1 MAGVLHLSK
10 THLVIPDPHAHPD
23 HNNQRFKW
31 LGELIKDVKP
41 DVVVN
46 MGDHFDLASLSS
58 YDKGKASFHSR
69 SYERDIESGLE
80 AHELMWG
87 PIKKTKKK
95 MPYTVVLEGN
105 HEHRIKKALEK
116 DPELGGS
123 KFGISFKHFG
133 FEDYYDDIV
142 EYSGNTPGL
151 KEIDGITYSHYMV
164 SGLLGKPI
172 SGEHHGH
179 SLLAKYHSSCTVAHS
194 HTLDYCVRSD
204 IRGNKIMGCVAGVYQ
219 DYNTGWA
226 GAVNNLWTSGV
237 VLKTNVEDGVYD
249 FRFISIESL
258 RKEYDT

>member
-1 MAGVLHLSK
+1 MSK
-10 THLVIPDPHAHPD
+10 THLIIPDPHSHPD
-23 HNNQRFKW
+23 HHNKRFSW

-69 SYERDIESGLE
+69 SYERDIEAGLE

-95 MPYTVVLEGN
+95 MPYRVILEGN

-116 DPELGGS
+116 DPELGGA
-123 KFGISFKHFG
+123 KFGISFKHLG

-142 EYSGNTPGL
+142 EYTGNTPGL
-151 KEIDGITYSHYMV
+151 TSIDGVTYAHYMV

-172 SGEHHGH
+172 SGEHHAH
-179 SLLAKYHSSCTVAHS
+179 SLLAKFHSSCTVAHS
-194 HTLDYCVRSD
+194 HTLDYCVRHTVLP
-204 IRGNKIMGCVAGVYQ
+204 RRIMGCVAGVYQ
-219 DYNTGWA
+219 DYETGWA